1 MTVLIKSWAQ
11 MVDEYGID
19 SKQHI
24 PMRGE
29 NYDDGYTAEMETLMP
44 ENRVIFC
51 WLKESTNKLVSL
63 LSDKNTEGRRFS
75 IYPQMIETTLVQ

>member
-19 SKQHI
+19 SKQYI

-51 WLKESTNKLVSL
+51 WLKESTNKFVSL